1 MDYFNK
7 YGQVDKVTI
16 KYDNVTGRSRGFGFV
31 TFVNMDSVDSV
42 SKVFDNKFSH
52 FFNSKFRA
60 KTCLLK

>member
-42 SKVFDNKFSH
+42 SVQQFKLF
-52 FFNSKFRA
+52 
-60 KTCLLK
+60 

>member
-31 TFVNMDSVDSV
+31 TFVNMDSVDAV
-42 SKVFDNKFSH
+42 SGWGETRWEFIIIITSW
-52 FFNSKFRA
+52 
-60 KTCLLK
+60 TLGL